1 MGLYHPAIAATGEDV
16 VSTRSNTTITPLTS
30 VPEDRKR
37 IPPDQL
43 PYYHTLSGTSMASPE
58 AAGIVALLLE
68 ANPALTPAEVRQVL
82 QITGR
87 TIAGVP
93 FYKQG
98 YGYVDASGAVE
109 LARSLKGLPA
119 GDLRSTLESK
129 QAARD
134 QAVLD
139 GLAHPTRSYGYTER
153 APLLVGKLSH
163 PIEVDQGSERI
174 KVVTNGG
181 SLPFLGITAY
191 DITVKDAAGKEV
203 GTASASAASGT
214 TALDLDLRKLD
225 TDDAKATQRFGELAF
240 GKWTVEIAVA
250 GSLVPPVDTGQV
262 DDAAEK
268 RFVTSLI
275 AVFGAQPKPCS
286 ASAQFAPVSS
296 KDYRFQDDKATGAA
310 FPADPQFTYV
320 GPLPNGTMGNRAPER
335 RLAATFGQVTS
346 TGKEP
351 QFTTAPLT
359 EPVTIGGASEMR
371 AFIQGPSE
379 AASGL
384 LSADLVDIDPQGTV
398 ALIAQ
403 SPKNVPANASSTQP
417 VETKVTIPVAVPHT
431 VPVGHMIGVRF
442 RITFVGTSGHTL
454 FYDSDKY
461 PSGIKFETGQ
471 VITHEDCPHLVDT
484 TPGPVAPSSR

>member
-1 MGLYHPAIAATGEDV
+1 V

-37 IPPDQL
+37 IPPEQL

-58 AAGIVALLLE
+58 AAGIVALILE
-68 ANPALTPAEVRQVL
+68 ANPALTPAQVRMVL

-98 YGYVDASGAVE
+98 YGYADASGAVE
-109 LARSLKGLPA
+109 LARSLRGRPA
-119 GDLRSTLESK
+119 GEIASTLEAK

-163 PIEVDQGSERI
+163 TVEVAPGSERV
-174 KVVTNGG
+174 KVVANGG
-181 SLPFLGITAY
+181 SLPFVGVTAY

-225 TDDAKATQRFGELAF
+225 ADEAKAAKRFGELAF

-275 AVFGAQPKPCS
+275 AVFGAQPKPCTAVS
-286 ASAQFAPVSS
+286 QFAPVSS
-296 KDYRFQDDKATGAA
+296 RDYRFQDDKSTGPA
-310 FPADPQFTYV
+310 FPPDPQFTYV
-320 GPLPNGTMGNRAPER
+320 GPLPDGTLGTRTPER
-335 RLAATFGQVTS
+335 RLAATFGQATS

-351 QFTTAPLT
+351 QFATAPLT
-359 EPVTIGGASEMR
+359 EPVTIGGASELR

-384 LSADLVDIDPQGTV
+384 LSADLIDIDPSGGV
-398 ALIAQ
+398 ALIGQ
-403 SPKNVPANASSTQP
+403 SPKNVAAKASATQP
-417 VETKVTIPVAVPHT
+417 AETKVPIPVAVPHT
-431 VPVGHMIGVRF
+431 VPVGHLIGVRI

-461 PSGIKFETGQ
+461 PSGVRFQTGQ
-471 VITHEDCPHLVDT
+471 VITHEDCPPLIDT
-484 TPGPVAPSSR
+484 TPAPVGSPSSSR